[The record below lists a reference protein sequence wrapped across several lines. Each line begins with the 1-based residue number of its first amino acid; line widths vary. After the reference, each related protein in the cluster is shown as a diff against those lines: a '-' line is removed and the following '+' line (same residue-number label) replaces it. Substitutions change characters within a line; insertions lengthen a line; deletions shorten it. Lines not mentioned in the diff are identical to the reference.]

1 MGSLSNDDGVVN
13 ENGKK
18 AISLDWQT
26 RALHV
31 HHAVLYIS
39 LPSPQEYDVKM
50 PNSRGREHET
60 QLSFSFRELWYS
72 RLEFKSKKIANIWRI
87 IRDGISRRL
96 RKSSIVGTEVSGFFE
111 MAFH

>member
-1 MGSLSNDDGVVN
+1 
-13 ENGKK
+13 
-18 AISLDWQT
+18 
-26 RALHV
+26 
-31 HHAVLYIS
+31 
-39 LPSPQEYDVKM
+39 M

-96 RKSSIVGTEVSGFFE
+96 RKSSIVGTEVPGFLKWHFISSVE
-111 MAFH
+111 VEYMDLFLSPFNLNLKLSFPMRSYEAGFASWHS